1 MVGVSIEGVG
11 PPARGFSHNPG
22 LLSPAHPVPTQAL
35 PSRGSRGPVKAD
47 STSGSSV
54 FSTSVSVS
62 VPETEAS
69 GLETQTPS
77 TSISMTV
84 GPCGV
89 LGNGSSSVIRVSVL
103 F

>member
-69 GLETQTPS
+69 GLETQTPFYVHLVDCRALWS
-77 TSISMTV
+77 SRQWL
-84 GPCGV
+84 V
-89 LGNGSSSVIRVSVL
+89 LCH
-103 F
+103 